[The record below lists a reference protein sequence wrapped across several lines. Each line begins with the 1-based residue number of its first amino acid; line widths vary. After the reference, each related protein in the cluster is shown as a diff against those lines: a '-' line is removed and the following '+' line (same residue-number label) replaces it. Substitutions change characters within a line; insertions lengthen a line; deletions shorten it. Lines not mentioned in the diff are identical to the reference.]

1 VEAGLRGIALNPNEL
16 LEHFYL
22 GIGYEGTGQ
31 TISEYQKAVE
41 LSGGDQDARVWLAH
55 AYASVGRRAETQKL
69 LRDLGQ
75 ESDKVYVS
83 PYLIATLYASLG
95 NKDAAFKF
103 LEKAYVEKSLD
114 FSWNVK
120 ADLRID
126 NLRSDPRYL
135 SLLRRV
141 GLQE

>member
-1 VEAGLRGIALNPNEL
+1 M
-16 LEHFYL
+16 
-22 GIGYEGTGQ
+22 
-31 TISEYQKAVE
+31 
-41 LSGGDQDARVWLAH
+41 WLAH
-55 AYASVGRRAETQKL
+55 ACASVGRRAETQKL
-69 LRDLGQ
+69 LRDLEQ

-83 PYLIATLYASLG
+83 PYLIATLYGSLG

-114 FSWNVK
+114 LSWNVK
-120 ADLRID
+120 AHLRID

>member
-1 VEAGLRGIALNPNEL
+1 LNPNEW

-22 GIGYEGTGQ
+22 GIGYEGTRQ

-69 LRDLGQ
+69 LRDLEQ

-114 FSWNVK
+114 LSWNVK

>member
-1 VEAGLRGIALNPNEL
+1 MRGCGSRTYTRVSGEERKLRNSCGD
-16 LEHFYL
+16 LE
-22 GIGYEGTGQ
+22 
-31 TISEYQKAVE
+31 
-41 LSGGDQDARVWLAH
+41 
-55 AYASVGRRAETQKL
+55 
-69 LRDLGQ
+69 Q

-114 FSWNVK
+114 LSWNVK

>member
-1 VEAGLRGIALNPNEL
+1 M
-16 LEHFYL
+16 
-22 GIGYEGTGQ
+22 
-31 TISEYQKAVE
+31 
-41 LSGGDQDARVWLAH
+41 WLAH

-69 LRDLGQ
+69 LRDLEQ

-83 PYLIATLYASLG
+83 PYLIATLYGSLG

-114 FSWNVK
+114 LSWNVK